1 MLCHVLTIYSST
13 RGFNAC
19 YRWHMYTRI
28 TRSGGRSYLQI
39 VEGYRSPAGVRQRV
53 VANLGRL
60 DRLDGQTLDP
70 LIHGLQRALGQ
81 VPVSAPVPQYDTALA
96 FGDVYALNELWSS
109 LGFGQAIKRA
119 LRSSRRNFDAEAL
132 VRAMVFNRL
141 CAPDSKLGCLDWLQT
156 VSIPGMPESVTH
168 DHLLRTMDALMDH
181 AEAVQTRVADQLK
194 PMLDQQLSVVFYD
207 LTTVRIYGNSAVA
220 EDVRAYGLNKET
232 GGVARQFVLGVVQSA
247 DGLPLMHTVHAG
259 NVAETKTLQSMLAS
273 VLQRFAVERVIV
285 VADRGLLSLDNVAE
299 LEALAT
305 TTARK
310 LQFILAVPARR
321 YRELGGTLHGM
332 TFDSVEASIAEGE
345 FAGHRLVV
353 AHDPQRA
360 AEQSARRREKIS
372 TLETLAEKLVAK
384 LDAQDAGQ
392 TERGRKA
399 SDRGAYSRFQHT
411 LADARLTRY
420 LQADYHADRFSYTV
434 NETAISEAERYDGKL
449 VLLTNVMDFDAAHIV
464 QRYKSLADI
473 ERGFRVLKSDLEIAP
488 VFHRLPDRIRAH
500 ALICFL
506 ALVLYRVMRMRL
518 KAHGSTHSP
527 KTTLELLRRLQQHR
541 VQLGEQ
547 RLTGIGKTSAEQLEL
562 FEALG
567 VSTPA

>member
-1 MLCHVLTIYSST
+1 M
-13 RGFNAC
+13 GC

-70 LIHGLQRALGQ
+70 LIHGLQRALGR
-81 VPVSAPVPQYDTALA
+81 VPASAPVPQYDTALA

-109 LGFGQAIKRA
+109 LGFGQAIQRA
-119 LRSSRRNFDAEAL
+119 LRSSRRSFDAEAL

-156 VSIPGMPESVTH
+156 VSIPGMPEAVTH
-168 DHLLRTMDALMDH
+168 DQLLRTMDALMDH
-181 AEAVQTRVADQLK
+181 AEAVHTRVADQLK

-207 LTTVRIYGNSAVA
+207 LTTVRIYGSSTMA

-232 GGVARQFVLGVVQSA
+232 GGIARQFVLGVVQSA

-321 YRELGGTLHGM
+321 YRELGGTLKGLS
-332 TFDSVEASIAEGE
+332 FDPVEASIAEGD

-360 AEQSARRREKIS
+360 TEQSARRREKIA
-372 TLETLAEKLVAK
+372 TMETLAEKLVAK

-411 LADARLTRY
+411 LADAKLTRY
-420 LQADYHADRFSYTV
+420 VQADYHADRFSYTV
-434 NETAISEAERYDGKL
+434 NETAIGEAECFDGKL
-449 VLLTNVMDFDAAHIV
+449 VLLTNVMDFDATHIV

-541 VQLGEQ
+541 VQLGDQ
-547 RLTGIGKTSAEQLEL
+547 RLAGIGKTSAEQLDL

-567 VSTPA
+567 ISTPA